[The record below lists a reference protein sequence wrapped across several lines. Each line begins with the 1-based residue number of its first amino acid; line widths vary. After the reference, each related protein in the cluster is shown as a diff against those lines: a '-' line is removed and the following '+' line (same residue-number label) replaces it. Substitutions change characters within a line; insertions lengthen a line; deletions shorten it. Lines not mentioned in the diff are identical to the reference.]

1 MVIMGPIA
9 AETISPIAGRIPVI
23 AEIDSVIAVVF
34 IAADALAERTATPP
48 DIAVADFRATELI
61 FFLEN
66 FSFNLDIITDNK
78 LIGL

>member
-1 MVIMGPIA
+1 MVIIGPIA

-34 IAADALAERTATPP
+34 IAADALAVSTATPP
-48 DIAVADFRATELI
+48 DTAVADFRATDLM

-66 FSFNLDIITDNK
+66 FSLNLEIIKGN
-78 LIGL
+78 